1 MGNSK
6 PCVIIMNNTITDT
19 SIPRRLNM
27 TWRQDGENSDFII
40 YQHPVTGMLDILN
53 PVASEIFL
61 YSDGKHTVRD
71 IADILLSEFQGA
83 EESMIMDDIRGFL
96 THMIAEK
103 VMFVVEGD

>member
-1 MGNSK
+1 MGSSK
-6 PCVIIMNNTITDT
+6 PCFRIMNITITNT

-27 TWRQDGENSDFII
+27 TWRQDGENSDYVI

-71 IADILLSEFQGA
+71 IIDILLSEFQGA
-83 EESMIMDDIRGFL
+83 NESMIMEDIRNFL

-103 VMFVVEGD
+103 VMFIVEGD